1 MHTLPRLLT
10 AWLQLLLLV
19 LVLLVNTLAVTL
31 PLNGYTPGAIS
42 ALFPNLFVPAGFTFS
57 IWSVIY
63 LLLIGY
69 VMRSFMLLG
78 ARQPAGK
85 TVLVQ
90 RMQQTAPFFMATCL
104 LNAAWLLA
112 WHYLQIGLSL
122 CIMVLLLLTLLALY
136 VRVLQY
142 SASLTGFDRLLL
154 HTSFVVYL
162 GWISV
167 ATIANTTAFLVHLEW
182 NGWGIDAAY
191 WSTLLLLVALS
202 LVVFMSYF
210 RHEMAFAAVVAWA
223 AFGIYM
229 AQFANA
235 PLVGYM
241 AMAVSVASLLLSA
254 YAWWKRHAQTPLNGV
269 I

>member
-1 MHTLPRLLT
+1 MHTLHRLQT
-10 AWLQLLLLV
+10 AWLQLLMLV
-19 LVLLVNTLAVTL
+19 LVLLVNTLALTL
-31 PLNGYTPGAIS
+31 PLNVYTPGAIS

-78 ARQPAGK
+78 ARQPAVK
-85 TVLVQ
+85 AILVQ
-90 RMQQTAPFFMATCL
+90 RVQKTASFFMATCL

-136 VRVLQY
+136 VRVLQHN
-142 SASLTGFDRLLL
+142 ASLTGFDRLLL

-167 ATIANTTAFLVHLEW
+167 ATIANTTAFLVHLQW
-182 NGWGIDAAY
+182 NGWGMDPAY
-191 WSTLLLLVALS
+191 WSTLLLVVAFS

-210 RHEMAFAAVVAWA
+210 RHEMAFVAVVAWA
-223 AFGIYM
+223 AFGIYK
-229 AQFANA
+229 AQFENA
-235 PLVGYM
+235 ALVGYT
-241 AMAVSVASLLLSA
+241 AIAVSVASLLLSA
-254 YAWWKRHAQTPLNGV
+254 YTWWKRQAHTPLNGV